1 MFLFR
6 WIGGLFKGLG
16 SLLAPMFGAAK
27 GLASPN
33 RTMRWVLHGLA
44 VLAMLL
50 LLGFIQ
56 WFFDIGRFVSA
67 PLPYLRQ
74 AWLPIVGLLIYLNMW
89 LIWLVWRLYDPN
101 PTTSPWPD
109 IDYSWTQ
116 ITAALYRSGID
127 PSKVPLFLILGRP
140 PSGTSVLFESAR
152 LPLDINGVPEAQ
164 LSPVQVFAGK
174 QAVFIVCSDTCLLG
188 LFGDRVSNLNPS
200 YLGTLASTPTGST
213 AGSGALQGMT
223 ESGAMSSGPSKMM
236 AALPTPE
243 PAGPS
248 QEEVRPLSRDAEAM
262 ARCQSRL
269 EHVCRLLR
277 GMRHPWCPVNGV
289 VAILPEQCT
298 ADEFMASQGGILAQR
313 DLAMATQTLGVEVPI
328 ITLFSGGEGIPG
340 FREFLGLIP
349 KEKRDQRL
357 GKPIP
362 LALVKDDV
370 RRADIIRK
378 TVQWQCAELIPR
390 LIMRTFQ
397 MRATDTGGGRMQIS
411 QLDGRTNRQLI
422 RLIRAIRTRRE
433 TMANLCVRLI
443 EGNPDNRVRLSG
455 CYLAATGTVRRGQGF
470 LTDLFAQLFEGQNFV
485 AWTQQSLR
493 AERRLVLMTLLGYI
507 ITAGITAF
515 TVLYALGIVRIFPS
529 AA

>member
-6 WIGGLFKGLG
+6 WIGGFFKGIG
-16 SLLAPMFGAAK
+16 SLLAPMFGMAK

-33 RTMRWVLHGLA
+33 RATRWVLHA
-44 VLAMLL
+44 VAVIFVLL

-74 AWLPIVGLLIYLNMW
+74 AWLPTVGLLIYINMW

-101 PTTSPWPD
+101 PTSSPWPD

-116 ITAALYRSGID
+116 VTAALYRAGID
-127 PSKVPLFLILGRP
+127 PSKVPLFVILGRP

-174 QAVFIVCSDTCLLG
+174 QAAFIVCSDTCLLG
-188 LFGDRVSNLNPS
+188 LFGDRVSNLAPS
-200 YLGTLASTPTGST
+200 YLGTLAGPPLGGGSASSGLADSTG
-213 AGSGALQGMT
+213 AGSEATRAMPALG
-223 ESGAMSSGPSKMM
+223 S
-236 AALPTPE
+236 PE
-243 PAGPS
+243 TQGPS
-248 QEEVRPLSRDAEAM
+248 QEELRPLSRDPEVM
-262 ARCQSRL
+262 ARTQSRL
-269 EHVCRLLR
+269 EHVCRLVR
-277 GMRHPWCPVNGV
+277 GMRHPWCPVNGI

-298 ADEFMASQGGILAQR
+298 ADEFLASQGGILAQR
-313 DLAMATQTLGVEVPI
+313 DLAMATRTLGVEVPV

-378 TVQWQCAELIPR
+378 TIHWQCAELIPR

-397 MRATDTGGGRMQIS
+397 LRTTDVGGGRMQVS
-411 QLDGRTNRQLI
+411 QLDTRTNRQLI
-422 RLIRAIRTRRE
+422 RLIRAVRTRRD
-433 TMANLCVRLI
+433 TMGNLCVRLI

-485 AWTQQSLR
+485 AWTQQAVR
-493 AERRLVLMTLLGYI
+493 GERRLAWMTLLGYI
-507 ITAGITAF
+507 ITAGLTAF
-515 TVLYALGIVRIFPS
+515 TVLYALGIVRIFP
-529 AA
+529 AAA

>member
-6 WIGGLFKGLG
+6 WIGGFFKGLG
-16 SLLAPMFGAAK
+16 SLLAPMFGMAK

-33 RTMRWVLHGLA
+33 RTTRWVLHVLA
-44 VLAMLL
+44 VLTVLL

-56 WFFDIGRFVSA
+56 WFFDIGRFISA

-74 AWLPIVGLLIYLNMW
+74 AWLPTVGLLIYLNMW

-101 PTTSPWPD
+101 PTSSPWPD
-109 IDYSWTQ
+109 IDYSWNQ
-116 ITAALYRSGID
+116 VTAALYRSGID

-174 QAVFIVCSDTCLLG
+174 QAAFIVCSDTCLLG
-188 LFGDRVSNLNPS
+188 LFGDRVSNLAPS
-200 YLGTLASTPTGST
+200 FLGTLASQTPATSSGTGSSLPESSP
-213 AGSGALQGMT
+213 AGPEL
-223 ESGAMSSGPSKMM
+223 SKMM
-236 AALPTPE
+236 PALAGPE
-243 PAGPS
+243 SQGPS
-248 QEEVRPLSRDAEAM
+248 QEEIRPLSRDPEAL

-277 GMRHPWCPVNGV
+277 GMRHPWCPVNGI
-289 VAILPEQCT
+289 VALLPEQCT

-313 DLAMATQTLGVEVPI
+313 DLAMAIRTLGVEVPV

-370 RRADIIRK
+370 RRSEIIRK
-378 TVQWQCAELIPR
+378 TIHWQCAELIPR

-397 MRATDTGGGRMQIS
+397 MRVADAGGGRMQFS
-411 QLDGRTNRQLI
+411 QLDTRTNRQLI
-422 RLIRAIRTRRE
+422 RLIRAIRTRRD
-433 TMANLCVRLI
+433 TMGSLCVRLI

-485 AWTQQSLR
+485 AWTHQAVK
-493 AERRLVLMTLLGYI
+493 AERRLGWMTLVGYLV
-507 ITAGITAF
+507 TAGLTVF
-515 TVLYALGIVRIFPS
+515 TVLYAMGIVRIFP
-529 AA
+529 ATA